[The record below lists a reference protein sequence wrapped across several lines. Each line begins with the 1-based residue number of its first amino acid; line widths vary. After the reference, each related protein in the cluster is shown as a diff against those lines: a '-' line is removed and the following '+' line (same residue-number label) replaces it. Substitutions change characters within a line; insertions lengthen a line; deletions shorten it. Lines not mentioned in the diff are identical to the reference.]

1 LSSDAIKKFAIAIL
15 VFTILTSGV
24 AAVTVLLLDGGPE
37 HTTFMY
43 SLFLVSG
50 TFTVFVLGINFPMST
65 WLLRYVEPVTLKG
78 IVMHAVV
85 VVASAATGF
94 FIAVNFIDWYM
105 DVLFNYDWDTRDVSI
120 SLLVTII
127 GTLGANFAFFGYHF
141 YKRSMLARQEALK
154 AQMNLLKAQINPHF
168 LFNSL
173 NTIAALV
180 RTSPKDAESVTEDLA
195 EVFRYSLQTG
205 DLETVTLRE
214 EIDIT
219 RNYLN
224 IEKARFGERLIFS
237 EELDSESL
245 ECRVPALILQ
255 PLIENAVK
263 HGLSNMDTP
272 CEITVYSEVTEDS
285 LVLMVTDTGPGFT
298 SNDTEIVFKKG
309 IGLQN
314 VYGRIKNQFGANGRF
329 TILKN
334 GIEFE
339 IPRL

>member
-1 LSSDAIKKFAIAIL
+1 MSSDAIKKFALAIL

-24 AAVTVLLLDGGPE
+24 AAIAVLLLDGGPE
-37 HTTFMY
+37 HAAFMY

-65 WLLRYVEPVTLKG
+65 WLLRYVEPDTFKG

-85 VVASAATGF
+85 VVASASAGF
-94 FIAVNFIDWYM
+94 FIAANFIDWYM
-105 DVLFNYDWDTRDVSI
+105 DVLFDYDWGPRDVSI

-127 GTLGANFAFFGYHF
+127 GTLGANFAFFGYYF

-205 DLETVTLRE
+205 ELETVTLRE

-224 IEKARFGERLIFS
+224 IEKARFGDRLIFS
-237 EELDSESL
+237 EQLDAKSL
-245 ECRVPALILQ
+245 DCHVPALILQ

-298 SNDTEIVFKKG
+298 STEAEIIFKKG

-329 TILKN
+329 TILKK
-334 GIEFE
+334 GIEIE